1 MNDFNRLIKEEINK
15 EVAEHQGITQELL
28 LKVNQLHSWVE
39 FLVSLII
46 AQQKDAC
53 EAAGITPETLRRKIL
68 EGNLIPLS
76 KDGSRLNFVSV
87 KQMTELKPRIRAK
100 RKGFPHK
107 KNEIQ
112 IGS

>member
-1 MNDFNRLIKEEINK
+1 MSFDDLIRKEIESCLL
-15 EVAEHQGITQELL
+15 ESQGISHDLMI
-28 LKVNQLHSWVE
+28 KVNELHSWVE

-53 EAAGITPETLRRKIL
+53 EAAGISPETLRRRVL
-68 EGNLIPLS
+68 DGNLIPLS

-100 RKGFPHK
+100 RKNHFRK
-107 KNEIQ
+107 K
-112 IGS
+112 